1 MLIGKFDTELIKNSS
16 IRDYFEEVLAS
27 YMSEHNRS
35 AIVLLYSTV
44 ITDVMQ
50 KLKELSEDFGDAKA
64 AAILTKVHAKQ
75 TANPTDPSW
84 ENDVVEDILKQ
95 GIVTTAVA
103 GKIDYLQKQR
113 HLCAHP
119 VLNVDYELEK
129 PSNETVIDFISY
141 MYENL
146 LTRPAPFLG
155 NVVDKMTNA
164 LAKYNTS
171 FSNNSEAIE
180 REIVDSY
187 LKRCEKK
194 DFERIYKAYW
204 KFVFQDSSDP
214 TLILYKELN
223 YFTIKVLTKNAHHL
237 CTDIFKSG
245 RIFDTTSTSDGTMF
259 RLTSFFED
267 FYDLYQY
274 IPGTWKGVVDAFLD
288 RSPNSRL
295 LCWYRTSP
303 EGHIDY
309 LINNPFIPFSTLIT
323 KETYDK
329 FYLFYKQMGSSSKA
343 HEFFIKHLSKASS
356 FESAY
361 TIFCNAVM
369 SHLPLFGQQQ
379 YTLLLNTMNDNDQVY
394 HKSNYNRDNMIN
406 TVCSEYEKKFGQKLI
421 LTSYANLQ

>member
-1 MLIGKFDTELIKNSS
+1 MLIGKFDTDLIKNSS

-27 YMSEHNRS
+27 YMSGHNRS

-64 AAILTKVHAKQ
+64 AAILAKVHSKQ

-84 ENDVVEDILKQ
+84 ENDVIEDILKQ

-119 VLNVDYELEK
+119 VLNVDYELER

-146 LTRPAPFLG
+146 LTRPASFLG
-155 NVVDKMTNA
+155 NVVDKMTDA

-171 FSNNSEAIE
+171 FSSNSRAVEQ
-180 REIVDSY
+180 EIIDSY
-187 LKRCEKK
+187 LKRCGKK

-204 KFVFQDSSDP
+204 KFVFQDSSNQ
-214 TLILYKELN
+214 TLIDYKELN
-223 YFTIKVLTKNAHHL
+223 YFTIRVLTKNSHHF
-237 CTDIFKSG
+237 CIDVFRNGHIFS
-245 RIFDTTSTSDGTMF
+245 TTSTSDETMF
-259 RLTSFFED
+259 RLTSFFEE

-274 IPGTWKGVVDAFLD
+274 IPGTWKGIVDAFLD

-295 LCWYRTSP
+295 LCWYKTSP
-303 EGHIDY
+303 VEHIEY
-309 LINNPFIPFSTLIT
+309 LISNPFISYSSLIT
-323 KETYDK
+323 KESYDK
-329 FYLFYKQMGSSSKA
+329 FYLFYNQMGLSSKTY
-343 HEFFIKHLSKASS
+343 EFFIKHLSKAAS

-361 TIFCNAVM
+361 AIFCKAVM
-369 SHLPLFGQQQ
+369 PHLSSFGQLQ
-379 YTLLLNTMNDNDQVY
+379 YALLLDVMNDNDQVY